1 MAHHG
6 GYPANTTAV
15 ADFTAVA
22 RGTVHLVSETD
33 LACVHAKCAYAPPQ
47 RQFMLTIVLVTMLMC
62 PHFLVGWQREET
74 ALAQQARG

>member
-33 LACVHAKCAYAPPQ
+33 LACLHAKRA
-47 RQFMLTIVLVTMLMC
+47 
-62 PHFLVGWQREET
+62 
-74 ALAQQARG
+74 